1 MIELAIWM
9 FVIYAVCQLIG
20 VFLRLSTIGQI
31 HTKLRDHLDKIIHN
45 VDIEKVNDVE
55 YWYDADNKEFLGQGK
70 TVDEVISHLKIRFPE
85 HIFVI
90 KDQGI
95 LCSPEWKISE
105 KLDLELRKQYYE
117 NK

>member
-1 MIELAIWM
+1 L
-9 FVIYAVCQLIG
+9 
-20 VFLRLSTIGQI
+20 
-31 HTKLRDHLDKIIHN
+31 
-45 VDIEKVNDVE
+45 
-55 YWYDADNKEFLGQGK
+55 K
-70 TVDEVISHLKIRFPE
+70 TRFPE

-105 KLDLELRKQYYE
+105 KLDLDLRRKYYE

>member
-9 FVIYAVCQLIG
+9 FVIYGACQLIG
-20 VFLRLSTIGQI
+20 LLVRLSSLEKVHSQ
-31 HTKLRDHLDKIIHN
+31 LREHLDKIIHN
-45 VDIEKVNDVE
+45 VNIEKVNNVE
-55 YWYDADNKEFLGQGK
+55 YWYDADNQEFLGQGT
-70 TVDEVISHLKIRFPE
+70 TVDEVISNLKIRFPE

-105 KLDLELRKQYYE
+105 KLDLDLRRKYYE